1 MRFTA
6 VRPTEEGEVK
16 GYVYITGDGADP
28 NAGNP
33 LGDPLFSRTPTLGA
47 CMPNI
52 RRFVETGDWIFV
64 VSSKIPAFQQYV
76 VGGLRVKERIDAL
89 AAYRR
94 FPENR
99 LRKEADG
106 TVSGNVIVTA
116 AGKQHPL
123 DHHSPDTFENRI
135 KNFIV
140 GSEAVALE
148 TDREVMIG
156 RDQTLPKLS
165 SLLGKRGN
173 RIIDVMGRLSKL
185 DEQQVKTMIDWLQ
198 GIKVTAA
205 RS

>member
-1 MRFTA
+1 M
-6 VRPTEEGEVK
+6 K

-28 NAGNP
+28 NAGKR
-33 LGDPLFSRTPTLGA
+33 LGDPLFTRTPTLGA

-52 RRFVETGDWIFV
+52 RRVVRPGDWIFV
-64 VSSKIPAFQQYV
+64 VSSKIPAVQQYV
-76 VGGLRVKERIDAL
+76 VGGLQVKDRIDAL

-99 LRKEADG
+99 LRRETDG
-106 TVSGNVIVTA
+106 TISGNVIVTA
-116 AGKQHPL
+116 DGSQHPL

-140 GSEAVALE
+140 GSEAVSLQ
-148 TDREVMIG
+148 TDREVALG

-165 SLLGKRGN
+165 ELLGKRGN
-173 RIIDVMGRLSKL
+173 RVIDVMSRWSKL
-185 DEQQVKTMIDWLQ
+185 DEQQVKSMLDWLQ
-198 GIKVTAA
+198 GIKATAA